1 MQRLD
6 LLPEDLEDLVH
17 TFEASFGISLTER
30 ELCKAKSI
38 GGLADYVS
46 RKINSPRTSRCLSS
60 VVFYRLRQTFITS
73 FKIPPAA
80 IKRKTPLHILMPWVT
95 RRKGWREVQHALQVE
110 LTQLLY
116 PVWVIVSSIIITGL
130 VFWAEWLRLVAF
142 SGKALGLAIFFGVF
156 FLWIVV
162 LRVLE
167 PLARKFP
174 RSCET
179 FGDLAKLTLGRNYG
193 KISSERDG
201 WSSEREILLVLRQLI
216 AAETGVVVDDIEPGT
231 LVFEDI
237 DNPVLSGHE
246 VG

>member
-73 FKIPPAA
+73 FKIPAA
-80 IKRKTPLHILMPWVT
+80 TIKTKTPLHILMPWVT

-110 LTQLLY
+110 LPQLLY

-130 VFWAEWLRLVAF
+130 VFWAEWFRLVAF

-179 FGDLAKLTLGRNYG
+179 FGDLAKLT
-193 KISSERDG
+193 
-201 WSSEREILLVLRQLI
+201 
-216 AAETGVVVDDIEPGT
+216 
-231 LVFEDI
+231 
-237 DNPVLSGHE
+237 
-246 VG
+246 